1 MWVEGLH
8 FSIRLLGLVEEGDD
22 HGSHPDRGVRQF
34 RVQNGP
40 CAEIAPTFFLRV
52 VDGTTDRCTRRNRS
66 NTSAWFGL
74 RSHDLVRLLVDGRAE
89 SDRRWPLGGR
99 PRA

>member
-1 MWVEGLH
+1 MALILTGGCVNFGFRTGLAQK
-8 FSIRLLGLVEEGDD
+8 LLQL
-22 HGSHPDRGVRQF
+22 
-34 RVQNGP
+34 
-40 CAEIAPTFFLRV
+40 FLRV
-52 VDGTTDRCTRRNRS
+52 VDETTDRCTRRNRS

-74 RSHDLVRLLVDGRAE
+74 MSHDLVRLLVDGRAE